1 MPEGRAVAPRTLFD
15 KLWDEHVVVRGET
28 GPDLL
33 YVDLHLLHEMTSPQ
47 AFEGLRAA
55 GRPVRRPDLTMATED
70 HNVPTTGA
78 GSPISDSM
86 SRLQLELVRRNCA
99 AFGVPHNPMDS
110 AGNGIVHVI
119 GPEQGLTQPGLTIV
133 CGDSHTSTHG
143 AFGAL
148 AFGIGT
154 SQVEHVMA
162 TQTLRMEKPN
172 SMQVCV
178 DGHLDTSV
186 SAKDLALYVVR
197 TLGPN
202 GGAGSVIEYRGSAIR
217 SLSMEQRM
225 TLCNMT
231 IECGARGGLV
241 APDGVTFAYLR
252 GRKHAP
258 TGALWNQVL
267 TYWQTLQTDDG
278 ALFDYTHELSAS
290 DVSPTVTWGTI
301 PSHSVSLDGFVPSPD
316 DYSDPAEREAATRAL
331 AYMALE
337 PGTPMRDITIDTV
350 FIGSCTNGRLE
361 DLRAAAQVLTGRTV
375 APGVRALVVPGSRAV
390 AAAAEAE
397 GLDRIFTQAG
407 FAWRSAGCSMCTAM
421 NPDALGPGQRSASTT
436 NRNFEGRQGPGART
450 HLVSPAVAA
459 MTAVRGRLSGPG
471 DH

>member
-1 MPEGRAVAPRTLFD
+1 MKGRAVAPRTLFD
-15 KLWDEHVVVRGET
+15 KLWDEHVVVRGDT
-28 GPDLL
+28 SPDLL

-70 HNVPTTGA
+70 HNVPTTGP
-78 GSPISDSM
+78 GSPVSDPL

-99 AFGVPHNPMDS
+99 AFGVPHNPMGS

-154 SQVEHVMA
+154 SQVEHVLA
-162 TQTLRMEKPN
+162 TQTLQMERPK
-172 SMQVCV
+172 SMQVRI
-178 DGHLDTSV
+178 DGDLDPGV
-186 SAKDLALYVVR
+186 SAKDLALHVVR
-197 TLGPN
+197 ALGPN
-202 GGAGSVIEYRGSAIR
+202 GGAGSVIEYRGNAIR
-217 SLSMEQRM
+217 ALSMEQRM

-241 APDGVTFAYLR
+241 EPDDVTFAYLR

-258 TGALWNQVL
+258 AGARWNEAL
-267 TYWQTLQTDDG
+267 AYWQTLRTDDD
-278 ALFDYTHELSAS
+278 AQFDRTRILSAA
-290 DVSPTVTWGTI
+290 DISPTVTWGTI
-301 PSHSVSLDGFVPSPD
+301 PSHSISLDGVVPSPD
-316 DYSDPAEREAATRAL
+316 EYTDPAEREAATRAL
-331 AYMALE
+331 EYMDLK
-337 PGTPMRDITIDTV
+337 PGTPMRDIAIDTV

-361 DLRAAAQVLTGRTV
+361 DLRAAAQVITNRTV
-375 APGVRALVVPGSRAV
+375 APGVRALVVPGSHAV
-390 AAAAEAE
+390 ATAAEAE

-407 FAWRSAGCSMCTAM
+407 FLWRSAGCSMCTAM

-450 HLVSPAVAA
+450 HLVSPVVAA
-459 MTAVRGRLSGPG
+459 MTAIRGRLSGPG
-471 DH
+471 DC